1 MRELRRG
8 GQVYYLH
15 NDVATINQKAEYLQK
30 LVPEAKIGIGHGQM
44 AERELQK
51 VMRDFYHQRF
61 NLLLCSTIIEN
72 GLDVSSAN
80 TIIIDRADLLGLAQL
95 HQIRGR
101 VGRSHHQAYAYL
113 FTPPKNL
120 ITKDAKRRLDAIAS
134 MEELGAGFVLA
145 THDLEIRG
153 AGELLGEEQSGQIE
167 SIGFSLYMEM
177 LEAAVKALKSGRE
190 PSLAELTLNE
200 CDINLH
206 IPALLPDDYIG
217 DINTRLSFYKRLS
230 SCITPD
236 EFEDL
241 KVELIDRYG
250 FLPESA
256 ENLFAISKLKKTAG
270 DIGIIKILGDGSGGV
285 IEFNKDHKV
294 NTDYLIS
301 LITTCKHNEYR
312 MSGPSTLRY
321 NLQETDKMPRL
332 KLMQMLINALYAHS
346 SLKS

>member
-1 MRELRRG
+1 
-8 GQVYYLH
+8 
-15 NDVATINQKAEYLQK
+15 
-30 LVPEAKIGIGHGQM
+30 
-44 AERELQK
+44 
-51 VMRDFYHQRF
+51 
-61 NLLLCSTIIEN
+61 
-72 GLDVSSAN
+72 
-80 TIIIDRADLLGLAQL
+80 
-95 HQIRGR
+95 
-101 VGRSHHQAYAYL
+101 
-113 FTPPKNL
+113 
-120 ITKDAKRRLDAIAS
+120 
-134 MEELGAGFVLA
+134 
-145 THDLEIRG
+145 
-153 AGELLGEEQSGQIE
+153 
-167 SIGFSLYMEM
+167 MEM